1 MNIEEKIIKA
11 IKNNRLKLKNGDR
24 NWYEYYI
31 SIKEL
36 VWARNNHD
44 GFVIDVY
51 SDESRSLH
59 LTTILL

>member
-1 MNIEEKIIKA
+1 MKIEEKIITA
-11 IKNNRLKLKNGDR
+11 IDNNKLKLQNGER
-24 NWYEYYI
+24 NWYQYYI

-51 SDESRSLH
+51 SDEYKNSH
-59 LTTILL
+59 LATVLI